1 MTANGVLALSQSR
14 HPIIE
19 KISSRPFVP
28 NNIYASQFEN
38 FHIVTGPNMSGN
50 IFLSFGFFSLFLII
64 KGKSTLLSQI
74 CLITIMAQIG
84 CYVPASFASLR
95 VFDRIFTSMR
105 LFLKI
110 ILNVM

>member
-1 MTANGVLALSQSR
+1 MTENGVLALSQSR

-50 IFLSFGFFSLFLII
+50 ISQVFLLSLLII
-64 KGKSTLLSQI
+64 IGKSTLLSQI

-84 CYVPASFASLR
+84 CYVPATFASLR

-105 LFLKI
+105 LFHQNYLKKNI
-110 ILNVM
+110 